1 MEVCLKHSLAGRP
14 PYAPGV
20 LVTIP
25 EGAAIQILEGEYTG
39 TESLVQWGR
48 QRLIVDRETLI
59 TCERR

>member
-1 MEVCLKHSLAGRP
+1 MEVRLKHSLAGRP

-25 EGAAIQILEGEYTG
+25 EGSTIQILEGEYTC

-48 QRLIVDRETLI
+48 QRLIVERETLI
-59 TCERR
+59 MFELR